1 MISFRYHLVSIVAV
15 FLALAVGVL
24 MGATVIKPALIE
36 QLRGQANAAAKSAS
50 DNRKAVT
57 ELQGNLR
64 LWTLFGNA
72 LRPMLISDQLSGS
85 QMVVVTMDGVDVSEI
100 DAVRQTLK
108 DAGASV
114 VAELVATRRMALAD
128 DRSRQDL
135 AGLLGF
141 QPGGGTPDPPDR
153 LSEQAGAALGKRLAE
168 GPPTQ
173 GDDLLQQLIA
183 GGFLGLQ
190 HGTVTT
196 PGLVGGPDQAVVIL
210 SGGSGQPTFDPGPL
224 LKPLAAA
231 LVEQGHPTA
240 AAESVAAEK
249 PFVSLVRGDGTLDS
263 RLVTVDD
270 VDTMP
275 GQVAL
280 VLALHDLLASPG
292 SGGDYGVKDGV
303 PLLPDLSA

>member
-1 MISFRYHLVSIVAV
+1 LISFRYHLVSIVAV

-36 QLRGQANAAAKSAS
+36 QLKGQADAAAKSAS
-50 DNRKAVT
+50 DNRKAVI
-57 ELQGNLR
+57 ELQGDLAIWR
-64 LWTLFGNA
+64 ELGNA
-72 LRPMLISDQLSGS
+72 IKPMLISDKLSGS
-85 QMVVVTMDGVDVSEI
+85 QVVVVTMDGVDVSEI

-108 DAGASV
+108 DSGASV
-114 VAELVATRRMALAD
+114 VAELVASSRMALAD
-128 DRSRQDL
+128 DRSREDL
-135 AGLLGF
+135 AALLGLKP
-141 QPGGGTPDPPDR
+141 QAGTPDPPDQ
-153 LSEQAGAALGKRLAE
+153 LSEQAGTALGKRLAE

-173 GDDLLQQLIA
+173 GDDLLQQLIT
-183 GGFLGLQ
+183 GRFLGLQ

-210 SGGSGQPTFDPGPL
+210 SGGSGQPQFDPGPL

-231 LVEQGHPTA
+231 LVEEGHPTA
-240 AAESVAAEK
+240 AAEGVAAEK
-249 PFVSLVRGDGTLDS
+249 PFVSLLRGDGTLDHH
-263 RLVTVDD
+263 LVTVDD

-280 VLALHDLLASPG
+280 ILALRNLLDSPG

-303 PLLPDLSA
+303 PLLPDLSG